1 MPITVNSPSTINAIM
16 NNNGSPASPAP
27 PRQPHSVA
35 ALAQLSKHVVQS
47 VHMQRVPGK
56 WQSAHILQKLENKK
70 KINNLISM
78 PQ

>member
-16 NNNGSPASPAP
+16 NSNGSPASPAP

-47 VHMQRVPGK
+47 VHIQRVPGK
-56 WQSAHILQKLENKK
+56 WQSAHILHELRE
-70 KINNLISM
+70 STD
-78 PQ
+78 